1 MSEET
6 KVAIMS
12 GRPIYIPDPHDR
24 SRNDPHYL
32 MSSNDV
38 LRLMKTFYVEEFT
51 LYGADQ
57 VAAAK
62 GKDIIT
68 EDLVNPIIDKALAM
82 GWGKVKLVG
91 RQLEFIAY
99 F

>member
-12 GRPIYIPDPHDR
+12 GRPIYIPDPNDR

-38 LRLMKTFYVEEFT
+38 FRLVKTFYIEEHTFH
-51 LYGADQ
+51 GADQ

-68 EDLVNPIIDKALAM
+68 ADIVKPIIDKALSM
-82 GWGKVKLVG
+82 GWGKVKLIG

>member
-12 GRPIYIPDPHDR
+12 GRPIYIPDPNDR

-51 LYGADQ
+51 LYGSDQ

-68 EDLVNPIIDKALAM
+68 EDLVKPIIDKALAM
-82 GWGKVKLVG
+82 GWGKVKLIG
-91 RQLEFIAY
+91 KQLEFIAY